1 MMNPVD
7 KAYAG
12 RQVAYG
18 DYHAHAATGGTS
30 DGLATLTE
38 WTDYMAAKETDFVAL
53 VDHRQVRH
61 TYLPEWDN
69 ATMLCGTEPGTYMEG
84 CRAATKTDLHYNM
97 IFRQQGDLEDT
108 LTNFPEFGYTHAG
121 LSPEEDD
128 HEGHFGYPHFT
139 YERMAE
145 LVNYVRAKGGIFT
158 HNHPTT
164 RMQSTDPLDYYFC
177 DYHNIEIIYY
187 YPSYEHS
194 HKAYHLWK
202 ELLEMGKRLY
212 AIAGGDEHGHPDN
225 NGLSTVYVPEKNSAA
240 YVDAAHVGDMTCGC
254 IGIQMCATD
263 GEASVNMGGTWTGGN
278 GELWLRVGDMY
289 KNIYENNHVYRLDIY
304 KDSKIVYTQE
314 YTGTDPVYV
323 NIPLVTDCMFYRAE
337 VTDATTGIRMAIGNP
352 IFIGNQG

>member
-38 WTDYMAAKETDFVAL
+38 WADYMADKETDFVAL

-69 ATMLCGTEPGTYMEG
+69 TTMLCGTEPGTYMEG
-84 CRAATKTDLHYNM
+84 CREATKTDLHYNM

-108 LTNFPEFGYTHAG
+108 LSHFPEFGYTHAG

-164 RMQSTDPLDYYFC
+164 RMQSTNPLDYYFC

-194 HKAYHLWK
+194 DKAYYLWK
-202 ELLEMGKRLY
+202 ELLEMGKRVY

-225 NGLSTVYVPEKNSAA
+225 NGLSTVYVSEKNAAA

-254 IGIQMCATD
+254 IGMQMCATD
-263 GEASVNMGGTWTGGN
+263 GEGSVNMGGTWTGKN

-304 KDSKIVYTQE
+304 KDAEIVYTQE
-314 YTGTDPVYV
+314 YTGIDPVYV
-323 NIPLVTDCMFYRAE
+323 SIPLDTDCMFYRAE